1 MKIINLNVVFS
12 LKLEARLWKDNAY
25 FMAGEIRYNLEFGE
39 ASGVEL
45 DQAYAVR
52 VRALNAAGKLSLLL
66 FTFIQYHH
74 R

>member
-1 MKIINLNVVFS
+1 MCFFP
-12 LKLEARLWKDNAY
+12 KLEARLWKDNAY

-52 VRALNAAGKLSLLL
+52 VRALNAAGKLS
-66 FTFIQYHH
+66 
-74 R
+74 

>member
-1 MKIINLNVVFS
+1 MFFP

-52 VRALNAAGKLSLLL
+52 VRALNAAGNFHFYSSHSSSIIIVK
-66 FTFIQYHH
+66 
-74 R
+74 